1 MTAPLRIPQGDLA
14 REYGGIHEE
23 IDAAVKRVLSRGEF
37 ILGPETEAFEREYA
51 SWLGVK
57 HAVSCASGTEAI
69 TLALLALGVGPGD
82 EVVLPVNTCMPT
94 ASGIALTG
102 ARPVGADVDA
112 KSLMLDARSA
122 RAALGTRTRAVVAVH
137 LYGAPADMDELSSL
151 GLPIIEDCAQAHG
164 ASFKGRKAGTIGKL
178 SCFSFYPSK
187 NLGAYGD
194 AGLVATNE
202 DELAARLKMCRN
214 YGYSRRDCSEMRGLN
229 SRMDE
234 IQAAIL
240 RTKLPHLDGWNLLRE
255 KKATFLRG
263 LLAEI
268 LGVEFPQLVPGGRS
282 VHHLFPILTGRRD
295 ELSAHLGAR
304 GIMTR
309 VHYPIPLHLQPVHSY
324 WGQGPGT
331 FPVAESA
338 AARLLSLP
346 LFPQITDAEL
356 SEVAAAVRE
365 FFRA

>member
-1 MTAPLRIPQGDLA
+1 MNASPRIPQADLA
-14 REYGGIHEE
+14 REYDGMRDE

-37 ILGPETEAFEREYA
+37 ILGPETDAFEREYA
-51 SWLGVK
+51 TWLGVK

-69 TLALLALGVGPGD
+69 TLALLALGIGSGD
-82 EVVLPVNTCMPT
+82 EVVVPVNTCMPT
-94 ASGIALTG
+94 ASGIALAG

-112 KSLMLDARSA
+112 ETLMLDARSA
-122 RAALGTRTRAVVAVH
+122 RAVLGTRAKAIVAVH
-137 LYGAPADMDELSSL
+137 LYGAPADMDELSGL

-164 ASFKGRKAGTIGKL
+164 ARFKGRMTGTIGRL

-202 DELAARLKMCRN
+202 DGLAARLRLCRN

-240 RTKLPHLDGWNLLRE
+240 RTKLPHLDDWNLLRE
-255 KKATFLRG
+255 KKAAFLSG
-263 LLAEI
+263 LLS
-268 LGVEFPQLVPGGRS
+268 GVPGIEFPRLVPGGRS
-282 VHHLFPILTGRRD
+282 VHHLFPILAKRRD
-295 ELSAHLGAR
+295 ELAAHLGAR

-309 VHYPIPLHLQPVHSY
+309 VHYPIPLHLQPAHSY
-324 WGQGPGT
+324 WRQGPGT
-331 FPVAESA
+331 FPIAESA
-338 AARLLSLP
+338 AMRLLSLP